1 MSALSGSDKPVGR
14 VRFMDRQRVNLDG
27 FAVENPELGL
37 AALRS
42 PHDPPPSL
50 VITDGRV
57 TELDGV
63 SEAEFDSI
71 DTYIARHGLD
81 LSVAEEVMALS
92 DVAFARLLVDP
103 AVPRYEIIRLSAGAT
118 PAKLARVLAL
128 LRPPELGLA
137 MTKLRARR
145 TPSNQAHV
153 TNRLD
158 DPLLLA
164 ADAATAAAFG
174 FREVETTV
182 PVLADAPSNAV
193 ACLIGAAFG
202 ADGVLI
208 QCSVEEALELELG
221 MRGLTSYAETVSLY
235 GTEEVFTDGD
245 DTPWSKAF
253 LTSAYASRG
262 MKMRVSSGAG
272 AEVLMAGARG
282 QSMLYLEAR
291 CVALARAIGAQ
302 GVQNGG
308 IDGASVAAAVPSGL
322 RELMAE
328 NIMVMMRNLESCSG
342 NDALM
347 SESDMR
353 RTSRTLPI
361 VLAGSD
367 FAFSGFGSIQRY
379 DNMFGPSNFNAED
392 IDDFLAMQR
401 DWGIDGGLRTVS
413 PSRIGDLRREAA
425 QACRAVYA
433 HLGLADFTDE
443 HVELAVDAAGSKD
456 LGETDTL
463 AVLSAAHAIRQRGLT
478 VVDIVAA
485 LDECGYFE
493 VAERTVAFVR
503 ARLSGDYL
511 QTSAIF
517 DEQLRVLSL
526 VTDPNDYAGPGTGYA
541 PTPERQREID
551 AIRQARGVSDLRSE
565 QARSAVPLLAPV
577 GPALPGQD
585 PRDVV
590 IGVSPAVG
598 RDVWRCLS
606 GLAVTDVLREMLAG
620 LEEEGCTGRV
630 VRFNDTVDLGRVG
643 LAAARLSG
651 SGIGIGLQGK
661 GTALIHRRDLAPLA
675 NLELYSVAPSVT
687 PELYRLLG
695 ANAAR
700 HAKGGTPDPA
710 RNPYSD
716 EAIEARYHTTVIAL
730 MELERRRD
738 GSRRAPGRAVAGG
751 TEVISPRASAPR
763 RLPSTPHAAA
773 PMKHRCRQGDTDVSS
788 VRLAGLVEVVD
799 VADVTGVRALS
810 GRPVEGLTVEAV
822 RAGEVGLADL
832 RIHPETL
839 ERQAVVAAEHGNP
852 QLAENLRRAAE
863 LTQLPDDE
871 VLGIYEALRPGPVH
885 RRAADRA
892 GRVAGRP
899 GAAALR
905 GAGGRGGRGLRPA
918 RAHRVTRTRGR
929 RRGDGA
935 EVASA
940 VTVLRWPAR

>member
-1 MSALSGSDKPVGR
+1 
-14 VRFMDRQRVNLDG
+14 MDAQRVNLDG
-27 FAVENPELGL
+27 FAAEDPGLGL
-37 AALRS
+37 IAMRS
-42 PHDPPPSL
+42 PDDPEPSL
-50 VITDGRV
+50 VISGGRV
-57 TELDGV
+57 VEMDGV
-63 SEAEFDSI
+63 DEDGFDAI
-71 DTYIARHGLD
+71 DAFIARHGLD
-81 LSVAEEVMALS
+81 LAVADEAMALP
-92 DVAFARLLVDP
+92 DVVFARSLVSPD
-103 AVPRYEIIRLSAGAT
+103 VPRSEIVRLSAGAT
-118 PAKLARVLAL
+118 PAKLAQVLAL
-128 LRPPELGLA
+128 LRPTELGQA
-137 MTKLRARR
+137 MAKLRARR
-145 TPSNQAHV
+145 TPGNQAHV

-164 ADAATAAAFG
+164 ADSATAAAFG
-174 FREVETTV
+174 FREIETTV

-193 ACLIGAAFG
+193 ACLIGAAVG
-202 ADGVLI
+202 AQGVLI

-221 MRGLTSYAETVSLY
+221 MRGLTSYAETISLY
-235 GTEEVFTDGD
+235 GTEQVFVDGD

-272 AEVLMAGARG
+272 AEVLMAGAEG
-282 QSMLYLEAR
+282 KSMLYLEAR

-308 IDGASVAAAVPSGL
+308 IDGASVAASVPRGL

-328 NIMVMMRNLESCSG
+328 NLMVMMRNLESCSG

-367 FAFSGFGSIQRY
+367 FMFSGFGSIQRY

-401 DWGIDGGLRTVS
+401 DWGVDGGLRTV
-413 PSRIGDLRREAA
+413 PPERIAVLRRDAA
-425 QACRAVYA
+425 QACRAVYR
-433 HLGLADFTDE
+433 HLGLADFTDGHLE
-443 HVELAVDAAGSKD
+443 RAVDAAGSKD

-463 AVLSAAHAIRQRGLT
+463 AVVSAAHAIREGGLT
-478 VVDIVAA
+478 VVDVVAA
-485 LDECGYFE
+485 LDETGFE
-493 VAERTVAFVR
+493 AEAERIMDMTRVR
-503 ARLSGDYL
+503 LAGDYL

-517 DEQLRVLSL
+517 DEQLGVLSL
-526 VTDPNDYAGPGTGYA
+526 ITDPNDYAGPGTGYE

-551 AIRQARGVSDLRSE
+551 AIRQVRGVEDLRAE
-565 QARSAVPLLAPV
+565 QARAAVPLLAV
-577 GPALPGQD
+577 AGPAGPGQD

-606 GLAVTDVLREMLAG
+606 GLAVTDVLAELLAG

-630 VRFNDTVDLGRVG
+630 ARFSDTVDLGRIG
-643 LAAARLSG
+643 LAAARLAG

-675 NLELYSVAPSVT
+675 NLELYSVAPTVT

-730 MELERRRD
+730 MALERAWVEP
-738 GSRRAPGRAVAGG
+738 GAPA
-751 TEVISPRASAPR
+751 E
-763 RLPSTPHAAA
+763 
-773 PMKHRCRQGDTDVSS
+773 
-788 VRLAGLVEVVD
+788 E
-799 VADVTGVRALS
+799 LS
-810 GRPVEGLTVEAV
+810 LEGL
-822 RAGEVGLADL
+822 R
-832 RIHPETL
+832 
-839 ERQAVVAAEHGNP
+839 
-852 QLAENLRRAAE
+852 
-863 LTQLPDDE
+863 
-871 VLGIYEALRPGPVH
+871 
-885 RRAADRA
+885 
-892 GRVAGRP
+892 
-899 GAAALR
+899 
-905 GAGGRGGRGLRPA
+905 
-918 RAHRVTRTRGR
+918 
-929 RRGDGA
+929 
-935 EVASA
+935 
-940 VTVLRWPAR
+940 

>member
-1 MSALSGSDKPVGR
+1 MTAEHSAAGGRPVGR
-14 VRFMDRQRVNLDG
+14 VRFMDAQRVNLDG
-27 FAVENPELGL
+27 FAVEDAGLGL
-37 AALRS
+37 VAMRS
-42 PHDPPPSL
+42 PHDPEPGL
-50 VITDGRV
+50 AIRGGRV

-63 SEAEFDSI
+63 PEDRFDSL
-71 DTYIARHGLD
+71 DSYIARHGLD
-81 LSVAEEVMALS
+81 LAVAEEAMRLP
-92 DVAFARLLVDP
+92 DVEFARRLVSPD
-103 AVPRYEIIRLSAGAT
+103 VPRSEIVRLTAGAT

-128 LRPPELGLA
+128 LRPAELCQA
-137 MTKLRARR
+137 MTKMRARR

-174 FREVETTV
+174 FRELETTV

-193 ACLIGAAFG
+193 ACLIGAA
-202 ADGVLI
+202 AAAQGVLI

-221 MRGLTSYAETVSLY
+221 MRGLTSYAETISLY
-235 GTEEVFTDGD
+235 GTEQVFTDGD

-272 AEVLMAGARG
+272 AEVLMAGAEG
-282 QSMLYLEAR
+282 KSMLYLESR

-322 RELMAE
+322 RELMSE
-328 NIMVMMRNLESCSG
+328 NLMVMMRNLESCSG

-367 FAFSGFGSIQRY
+367 FMFSGFGSIQRY

-401 DWGIDGGLRTVS
+401 DWGVDGGLRTV
-413 PSRIGDLRREAA
+413 PADRIAELRREAA
-425 QACRAVYA
+425 QLCRAVYQ
-433 HLGLADFTDE
+433 HLGLADFTDDQ
-443 HVELAVDAAGSKD
+443 VERAVDAAGSKD

-463 AVLSAAHAIRQRGLT
+463 AVVSAAQAIRDGGIT
-478 VVDIVAA
+478 VVDVVAA
-485 LDECGYFE
+485 LDETGYE
-493 VAERTVAFVR
+493 AAADRILAMTAQ
-503 ARLSGDYL
+503 RLAGDYL

-526 VTDPNDYAGPGTGYA
+526 ITDPNDYAGPGTGFE
-541 PTPERQREID
+541 PSPERQAEID
-551 AIRQARGVSDLRSE
+551 AIRQARGVEDLRAE
-565 QARSAVPLLAPV
+565 QATAAEPLLAAAPGAGAGQAAAPGGGSEAGPV
-577 GPALPGQD
+577 GAPGPVRVAVPGQD
-585 PRDVV
+585 PREVV

-606 GLAVTDVLREMLAG
+606 GLTVPEVLAELLAG

-630 VRFNDTVDLGRVG
+630 VRFNDTVDLGRIG
-643 LAAARLSG
+643 QAAARLAG

-675 NLELYSVAPSVT
+675 NLELYSVAPAVT

-710 RNPYSD
+710 RNPYTD
-716 EAIEARYHTTVIAL
+716 EAIEARYHTKVIAL
-730 MELERRRD
+730 MALER
-738 GSRRAPGRAVAGG
+738 AWV
-751 TEVISPRASAPR
+751 
-763 RLPSTPHAAA
+763 
-773 PMKHRCRQGDTDVSS
+773 K
-788 VRLAGLVEVVD
+788 
-799 VADVTGVRALS
+799 
-810 GRPVEGLTVEAV
+810 
-822 RAGEVGLADL
+822 
-832 RIHPETL
+832 
-839 ERQAVVAAEHGNP
+839 
-852 QLAENLRRAAE
+852 
-863 LTQLPDDE
+863 
-871 VLGIYEALRPGPVH
+871 
-885 RRAADRA
+885 
-892 GRVAGRP
+892 P
-899 GAAALR
+899 GAPPEELPLD
-905 GAGGRGGRGLRPA
+905 GLR
-918 RAHRVTRTRGR
+918 
-929 RRGDGA
+929 
-935 EVASA
+935 
-940 VTVLRWPAR
+940 

>member
-1 MSALSGSDKPVGR
+1 MTAERGMTAGQGAAEQVAAGQGAAGQGAAGQVAAGQVAAGQVAAGQGAARRRPVGR
-14 VRFMDRQRVNLDG
+14 VRFMDAQRVNLDG
-27 FAVENPELGL
+27 FAVEDPGLGL
-37 AALRS
+37 VAMRS
-42 PHDPPPSL
+42 PYDPEPGL
-50 VITDGRV
+50 VIRDGRIV
-57 TELDGV
+57 EMDGV
-63 SEAEFDSI
+63 AEEDFDSI
-71 DTYIARHGLD
+71 DAYIARHGLD
-81 LSVAEEVMALS
+81 LAVAQEAMSLP
-92 DVAFARLLVDP
+92 DVAFARRLVSAD
-103 AVPRYEIIRLSAGAT
+103 VPRAEIVRLSAGAT

-128 LRPPELGLA
+128 LRPPELGQA
-137 MTKLRARR
+137 MTKMRARR

-164 ADAATAAAFG
+164 ADSATAAAFG

-193 ACLIGAAFG
+193 ACLIGAAAG
-202 ADGVLI
+202 AQGVLI

-235 GTEEVFTDGD
+235 GTEQVFTDGD

-272 AEVLMAGARG
+272 AEVLMAGAERK
-282 QSMLYLEAR
+282 SMLYLESR

-308 IDGASVAAAVPSGL
+308 IDGASVAASVPSGL
-322 RELMAE
+322 RELMSE
-328 NIMVMMRNLESCSG
+328 NVMVMMRNLESCSG

-367 FAFSGFGSIQRY
+367 FMFSGFGSIQRY

-401 DWGIDGGLRTVS
+401 DWGVDGGLRTV
-413 PSRIGDLRREAA
+413 PEDRIGELRREAA
-425 QACRAVYA
+425 LMCRAVYQ
-433 HLGLADFTDE
+433 HLGLADFTDD
-443 HVELAVDAAGSKD
+443 HVERAVDAAGSKD

-463 AVLSAAHAIRQRGLT
+463 AVVSAAQAIRDGGIT
-478 VVDIVAA
+478 VVDVVAA
-485 LDECGYFE
+485 LDETGYE
-493 VAERTVAFVR
+493 AAAERILAMTAQ
-503 ARLSGDYL
+503 RLAGDYL

-517 DEQLRVLSL
+517 DEQLRVLSM
-526 VTDPNDYAGPGTGYA
+526 VTDPNDYAGPGTGFE
-541 PTPERQREID
+541 PSPERQAEID
-551 AIRQARGVSDLRSE
+551 AIRQARGVDDLRAE
-565 QARSAVPLLAPV
+565 QATAAVPLLAV
-577 GPALPGQD
+577 AAAGNGSGTLSRGGREVLGQN
-585 PRDVV
+585 PREVV

-606 GLAVTDVLREMLAG
+606 GLSVPEVLAELLAG

-630 VRFNDTVDLGRVG
+630 VRFNDTVDLGRIG
-643 LAAARLSG
+643 LAAARLAG

-675 NLELYSVAPSVT
+675 NLELYSVAPAVT

-710 RNPYSD
+710 RNPYTD

-730 MELERRRD
+730 MALER
-738 GSRRAPGRAVAGG
+738 AWV
-751 TEVISPRASAPR
+751 
-763 RLPSTPHAAA
+763 
-773 PMKHRCRQGDTDVSS
+773 
-788 VRLAGLVEVVD
+788 
-799 VADVTGVRALS
+799 
-810 GRPVEGLTVEAV
+810 
-822 RAGEVGLADL
+822 
-832 RIHPETL
+832 
-839 ERQAVVAAEHGNP
+839 
-852 QLAENLRRAAE
+852 
-863 LTQLPDDE
+863 
-871 VLGIYEALRPGPVH
+871 
-885 RRAADRA
+885 
-892 GRVAGRP
+892 RP
-899 GAAALR
+899 GAPPEELSLE
-905 GAGGRGGRGLRPA
+905 GLR
-918 RAHRVTRTRGR
+918 
-929 RRGDGA
+929 
-935 EVASA
+935 
-940 VTVLRWPAR
+940 

>member
-1 MSALSGSDKPVGR
+1 MTAEDIKAGGRPVGR
-14 VRFMDRQRVNLDG
+14 VRFMDAQRVNLDG
-27 FAVENPELGL
+27 FAVEDAELGL
-37 AALRS
+37 VAMRS
-42 PHDPPPSL
+42 PYDPEPGL
-50 VITDGRV
+50 VIRDGRV
-57 TELDGV
+57 TEMDGV
-63 SEAEFDSI
+63 PEDGFDSL
-71 DTYIARHGLD
+71 DAYIARHGID
-81 LSVAEEVMALS
+81 LTVAEEAMSLP
-92 DVAFARLLVDP
+92 DVEFARRMVSPD
-103 AVPRYEIIRLSAGAT
+103 VPRSEIIRLSAGAT

-128 LRPPELGLA
+128 LRPPELGQA
-137 MTKLRARR
+137 MTKMRARR

-164 ADAATAAAFG
+164 ADSATAAAFG

-193 ACLIGAAFG
+193 ACLIGAAVG
-202 ADGVLI
+202 AQGVLI

-221 MRGLTSYAETVSLY
+221 MRGLTSYAETISLY
-235 GTEEVFTDGD
+235 GTEQVFTDGD

-272 AEVLMAGARG
+272 AEVLMAGAERK
-282 QSMLYLEAR
+282 SMLYLESR

-308 IDGASVAAAVPSGL
+308 IDGASVAASVPSGL
-322 RELMAE
+322 RELMSE
-328 NIMVMMRNLESCSG
+328 NLMAMTRNLESCSG

-367 FAFSGFGSIQRY
+367 FMFSGFGSIQRY

-401 DWGIDGGLRTVS
+401 DWGVDGGLRTV
-413 PSRIGDLRREAA
+413 PEDQIAELRREAA
-425 QACRAVYA
+425 QLCRAVYQ

-443 HVELAVDAAGSKD
+443 HVERAVDAAGSKD

-463 AVLSAAHAIRQRGLT
+463 AVVAAAHAIRDGGIT
-478 VVDIVAA
+478 VVDVVAA
-485 LDECGYFE
+485 LDETGYE
-493 VAERTVAFVR
+493 SVAERILVMTA
-503 ARLSGDYL
+503 ARLAGDYL

-517 DEQLRVLSL
+517 DEELRVLSL
-526 VTDPNDYAGPGTGYA
+526 VTDPNDYAGPGTGFE
-541 PTPERQREID
+541 PGPQRQAEID
-551 AIRQARGVSDLRSE
+551 AIRQARGV
-565 QARSAVPLLAPV
+565 ALLAVAAPA
-577 GPALPGQD
+577 GPGAAPGQD
-585 PRDVV
+585 PREVV

-606 GLAVTDVLREMLAG
+606 GMTVTDVLAELLAG

-630 VRFNDTVDLGRVG
+630 VRFNDTVDLGRIG
-643 LAAARLSG
+643 LAAARLAG

-675 NLELYSVAPSVT
+675 NLELYSVAPAVT

-710 RNPYSD
+710 RNPYTD

-730 MELERRRD
+730 MALERAWVKP
-738 GSRRAPGRAVAGG
+738 GAPP
-751 TEVISPRASAPR
+751 E
-763 RLPSTPHAAA
+763 
-773 PMKHRCRQGDTDVSS
+773 
-788 VRLAGLVEVVD
+788 E
-799 VADVTGVRALS
+799 LS
-810 GRPVEGLTVEAV
+810 LEGL
-822 RAGEVGLADL
+822 R
-832 RIHPETL
+832 
-839 ERQAVVAAEHGNP
+839 
-852 QLAENLRRAAE
+852 
-863 LTQLPDDE
+863 
-871 VLGIYEALRPGPVH
+871 
-885 RRAADRA
+885 
-892 GRVAGRP
+892 
-899 GAAALR
+899 
-905 GAGGRGGRGLRPA
+905 
-918 RAHRVTRTRGR
+918 
-929 RRGDGA
+929 
-935 EVASA
+935 
-940 VTVLRWPAR
+940 

>member
-1 MSALSGSDKPVGR
+1 MAGDGDDSFSREVPMTSPKNADGDRVTSRDGYRPVGR
-14 VRFMDRQRVNLDG
+14 VRFMDAQRVNLDG
-27 FAVENPELGL
+27 FAREEPGLGL
-37 AALRS
+37 VALRS
-42 PHDPPPSL
+42 PADPEPGL
-50 VITDGRV
+50 VISGGRV
-57 TELDGV
+57 TEMDGV
-63 SEAEFDSI
+63 PEASFDAI
-71 DTYIARHGLD
+71 DAYIARHGLD
-81 LSVAEEVMALS
+81 LQVAGEAMGLTEVE
-92 DVAFARLLVDP
+92 FARRLVSPD
-103 AVPRYEIIRLSAGAT
+103 VPRAEIVRLSAGAS

-128 LRPPELGLA
+128 LRPAELGQA

-174 FREVETTV
+174 FREIETTV

-193 ACLIGAAFG
+193 ACLIVAAVGAQ
-202 ADGVLI
+202 GVLF

-235 GTEEVFTDGD
+235 GTEQVFVDGD

-272 AEVLMAGARG
+272 AEVLMAGAEGR
-282 QSMLYLEAR
+282 SMLYLESR
-291 CVALARAIGAQ
+291 CVSLARAIGAQ

-308 IDGASVAAAVPSGL
+308 IDGASVAAAVPGGL
-322 RELMAE
+322 RELMSE
-328 NIMVMMRNLESCSG
+328 NLMAMMRNLESCSG

-367 FAFSGFGSIQRY
+367 FVFSGFGSIQRY

-401 DWGIDGGLRTVS
+401 DWGVDGGLRTV
-413 PSRIGDLRREAA
+413 PAERIADLRREAA
-425 QACRAVYA
+425 LACRAVYR

-456 LGETDTL
+456 LGQTDTL
-463 AVLSAAHAIRQRGLT
+463 AVVSAAHAIREGGLT

-485 LDECGYFE
+485 LDETGYE
-493 VAERTVAFVR
+493 DAAEKIMDMTR

-511 QTSAIF
+511 QTAAIF
-517 DEQLRVLSL
+517 DESLRVLSL
-526 VTDPNDYAGPGTGYA
+526 VTDPNDYAGPGSGYE
-541 PTPERQREID
+541 PGPDRQAEID
-551 AIRQARGVSDLRSE
+551 AIRQARGVDDLRAE
-565 QARSAVPLLAPV
+565 QATAAVAGLLAPA
-577 GPALPGQD
+577 GPAKPGQD

-598 RDVWRCLS
+598 RDVWRSLS
-606 GLAVTDVLREMLAG
+606 GLTVPEVLGELLAG

-630 VRFNDTVDLGRVG
+630 VRFDDTVDLGRIG
-643 LAAARLSG
+643 LAAARLAG

-687 PELYRLLG
+687 PELYRVLG

-730 MELERRRD
+730 MALER
-738 GSRRAPGRAVAGG
+738 AWV
-751 TEVISPRASAPR
+751 
-763 RLPSTPHAAA
+763 
-773 PMKHRCRQGDTDVSS
+773 
-788 VRLAGLVEVVD
+788 
-799 VADVTGVRALS
+799 
-810 GRPVEGLTVEAV
+810 
-822 RAGEVGLADL
+822 
-832 RIHPETL
+832 
-839 ERQAVVAAEHGNP
+839 
-852 QLAENLRRAAE
+852 
-863 LTQLPDDE
+863 
-871 VLGIYEALRPGPVH
+871 
-885 RRAADRA
+885 
-892 GRVAGRP
+892 RP
-899 GAAALR
+899 GAVAEELSQE
-905 GAGGRGGRGLRPA
+905 GLQ
-918 RAHRVTRTRGR
+918 
-929 RRGDGA
+929 
-935 EVASA
+935 
-940 VTVLRWPAR
+940 

>member
-1 MSALSGSDKPVGR
+1 MNPVGR
-14 VRFMDRQRVNLDG
+14 IRFMDQQRVNLDG
-27 FAVENPELGL
+27 FAVENPDLGL

-42 PHDPPPSL
+42 PHDPEPSL
-50 VITDGRV
+50 TVTDGRV
-57 TELDGV
+57 TELDGTP
-63 SEAEFDSI
+63 EAEFDSI

-81 LSVAEEVMALS
+81 VAVAAEVMALP
-92 DVAFARLLVDP
+92 DVEFARLLVDP
-103 AVPRYEIIRLSAGAT
+103 AVPRAEIIRLSAGAT
-118 PAKLARVLAL
+118 PAKLARVLAQ
-128 LRPPELGLA
+128 LRPPELGMA

-164 ADAATAAAFG
+164 ADSATAAAFG
-174 FREVETTV
+174 FREIETTV
-182 PVLADAPSNAV
+182 PVLGDAPSNAV
-193 ACLIGAAFG
+193 ACLIGAA
-202 ADGVLI
+202 AAAQGVLI

-235 GTEEVFTDGD
+235 GTEQVFTDGD

-253 LTSAYASRG
+253 LSSAYASRG

-272 AEVLMAGARG
+272 AEVLMAGAERK
-282 QSMLYLEAR
+282 SMLYLEAR

-308 IDGASVAAAVPSGL
+308 IDGASVAAAVPGGL

-328 NIMVMMRNLESCSG
+328 NVMVMMRNLESCSG

-367 FAFSGFGSIQRY
+367 FVFSGFGSIQRY

-401 DWGIDGGLRTVS
+401 DWGIDGGLRTVT
-413 PSRIGDLRREAA
+413 PDRIAELRREAA
-425 QACRAVYA
+425 LACRAVYGY
-433 HLGLADFTDE
+433 LGLADFTDE
-443 HVELAVDAAGSKD
+443 QVERAIDAAGSKD

-478 VVDIVAA
+478 VVDIVTA
-485 LDECGYFE
+485 LDECGFPE
-493 VAERTVAFVR
+493 LSERTVEFVQ
-503 ARLSGDYL
+503 ARLTGDYL

-517 DEQLRVLSL
+517 DEQLNVLSL
-526 VTDPNDYAGPGTGYA
+526 ITDPNDYAGPGTGYE
-541 PTPERQREID
+541 PTPDRQREID
-551 AIRQARGVSDLRSE
+551 AIRQARGVEDLRES
-565 QARSAVPLLAPV
+565 QARFAAPALLSAK
-577 GPALPGQD
+577 GPALPGAD

-606 GLAVTDVLREMLAG
+606 GLTVPEVLREILAG
-620 LEEEGCTGRV
+620 LEEEGCAGRI
-630 VRFNDTVDLGRVG
+630 VRFNDTVDLGRIG

-651 SGIGIGLQGK
+651 SGIGVGLQGK

-675 NLELYSVAPSVT
+675 NLELYSVAPTIT

-700 HAKGGTPDPA
+700 HAKGATPDPA

-730 MELERRRD
+730 MELERRRVD
-738 GSRRAPGRAVAGG
+738 PAAGP
-751 TEVISPRASAPR
+751 EELV
-763 RLPSTPHAAA
+763 LP
-773 PMKHRCRQGDTDVSS
+773 
-788 VRLAGLVEVVD
+788 
-799 VADVTGVRALS
+799 
-810 GRPVEGLTVEAV
+810 
-822 RAGEVGLADL
+822 
-832 RIHPETL
+832 
-839 ERQAVVAAEHGNP
+839 
-852 QLAENLRRAAE
+852 
-863 LTQLPDDE
+863 
-871 VLGIYEALRPGPVH
+871 
-885 RRAADRA
+885 
-892 GRVAGRP
+892 
-899 GAAALR
+899 
-905 GAGGRGGRGLRPA
+905 
-918 RAHRVTRTRGR
+918 
-929 RRGDGA
+929 
-935 EVASA
+935 
-940 VTVLRWPAR
+940 

>member
-1 MSALSGSDKPVGR
+1 MGR
-14 VRFMDRQRVNLDG
+14 IRFMDRQRINLDG
-27 FAVENPELGL
+27 FAIEDAELGL
-37 AALRS
+37 TAIRS
-42 PHDPPPSL
+42 PHDPKPSL

-57 TELDGV
+57 TELDEV
-63 SEAEFDSI
+63 PEAEFDSI

-81 LSVAEEVMALS
+81 LSVAAEAMALS
-92 DVAFARLLVDP
+92 DVAFARLMVDP
-103 AVPRYEIIRLSAGAT
+103 AVPRHEVVRLSAGAT

-128 LRPPELGLA
+128 LRPPELVMA

-174 FREVETTV
+174 FREIETTV
-182 PVLADAPSNAV
+182 PVLGDAPSNAV

-208 QCSVEEALELELG
+208 QCSVEEAMELELG

-235 GTEEVFTDGD
+235 GTEQVFTDGD

-272 AEVLMAGARG
+272 AEVLMAGAQG

-308 IDGASVAAAVPSGL
+308 IDGASVAAAVPGGL
-322 RELMAE
+322 RELMSE
-328 NIMVMMRNLESCSG
+328 NVMVMMRNLESCSG

-401 DWGIDGGLRTVS
+401 DWGVDGGLRTVS
-413 PSRIGDLRREAA
+413 PARIAELRREAA

-463 AVLSAAHAIRQRGLT
+463 AVLGAAHAIRQRGLT

-485 LDECGYFE
+485 LDECGYFHE
-493 VAERTVAFVR
+493 AERTMAFARV
-503 ARLSGDYL
+503 RLSGDYL

-517 DEQLRVLSL
+517 DEHLAGA
-526 VTDPNDYAGPGTGYA
+526 VTGHR
-541 PTPERQREID
+541 PERLRRPGHR
-551 AIRQARGVSDLRSE
+551 IRAFARTTAGDRRDPPG
-565 QARSAVPLLAPV
+565 ARSRRSAGRAGAVGGPAAFSGRPGPARAGAARRRHRRLPGRRPRRVAVPV
-577 GPALPGQD
+577 GA
-585 PRDVV
+585 
-590 IGVSPAVG
+590 
-598 RDVWRCLS
+598 
-606 GLAVTDVLREMLAG
+606 
-620 LEEEGCTGRV
+620 
-630 VRFNDTVDLGRVG
+630 
-643 LAAARLSG
+643 
-651 SGIGIGLQGK
+651 
-661 GTALIHRRDLAPLA
+661 
-675 NLELYSVAPSVT
+675 
-687 PELYRLLG
+687 
-695 ANAAR
+695 
-700 HAKGGTPDPA
+700 
-710 RNPYSD
+710 
-716 EAIEARYHTTVIAL
+716 
-730 MELERRRD
+730 RRD
-738 GSRRAPGRAVAGG
+738 GRAARDAGRPGGRRLRRPGR
-751 TEVISPRASAPR
+751 PLQR
-763 RLPSTPHAAA
+763 
-773 PMKHRCRQGDTDVSS
+773 HRG
-788 VRLAGLVEVVD
+788 
-799 VADVTGVRALS
+799 
-810 GRPVEGLTVEAV
+810 
-822 RAGEVGLADL
+822 
-832 RIHPETL
+832 
-839 ERQAVVAAEHGNP
+839 
-852 QLAENLRRAAE
+852 
-863 LTQLPDDE
+863 
-871 VLGIYEALRPGPVH
+871 PGP
-885 RRAADRA
+885 DRA
-892 GRVAGRP
+892 GRGPAGRIGDRHRAAGQGHRADPPPRP
-899 GAAALR
+899 GAAGEP
-905 GAGGRGGRGLRPA
+905 GAVLGG
-918 RAHRVTRTRGR
+918 AHRDALAVPAARRQRRAACQGR
-929 RRGDGA
+929 HARSGQEPVLRRGDRGPLSHHGDRADGTGA
-935 EVASA
+935 PPDDGRRATRGTLPGGTDCDILRHPEGQGFQPRLEVA
-940 VTVLRWPAR
+940 L

>member
-1 MSALSGSDKPVGR
+1 MTAEDIKAGGRPGGGAAGGRPVGR
-14 VRFMDRQRVNLDG
+14 VRFMDAQRVNLDG
-27 FAVENPELGL
+27 FAVEDAELGL
-37 AALRS
+37 VAMRS
-42 PHDPPPSL
+42 PYDPAPGL
-50 VITDGRV
+50 VIRDGRV
-57 TELDGV
+57 TEMDGVPEDRYDSLDG
-63 SEAEFDSI
+63 
-71 DTYIARHGLD
+71 YIARHGID
-81 LSVAEEVMALS
+81 LAVAEEAMSLP
-92 DVAFARLLVDP
+92 DVEFARRLVSPD
-103 AVPRYEIIRLSAGAT
+103 VPRSEIIRLGAGTT

-128 LRPPELGLA
+128 LRPPELGQA
-137 MTKLRARR
+137 MTKMRARR

-164 ADAATAAAFG
+164 ADSATAAAFG

-193 ACLIGAAFG
+193 ACLIGAAVG
-202 ADGVLI
+202 AQGVLI

-221 MRGLTSYAETVSLY
+221 MRGLTSYAETISLY
-235 GTEEVFTDGD
+235 GTEQVFTDGD

-272 AEVLMAGARG
+272 AEVLMAGAERK
-282 QSMLYLEAR
+282 SMLYLESR

-308 IDGASVAAAVPSGL
+308 IDGASVAASVPSGL
-322 RELMAE
+322 RELMSE
-328 NIMVMMRNLESCSG
+328 NLMAMMRNLESCSG

-367 FAFSGFGSIQRY
+367 FMFSGFGSIQRY

-401 DWGIDGGLRTVS
+401 DWGVDGGLRTV
-413 PSRIGDLRREAA
+413 PEARIAELRREAA
-425 QACRAVYA
+425 QLCRAVYQ

-443 HVELAVDAAGSKD
+443 HVERAVDAAGSKD

-463 AVLSAAHAIRQRGLT
+463 AVVAAARAIRDGGIT
-478 VVDIVAA
+478 VVDVVAA
-485 LDECGYFE
+485 LDETGYE
-493 VAERTVAFVR
+493 SVAERILVMTAE
-503 ARLSGDYL
+503 RLAGDYL

-517 DEQLRVLSL
+517 DEELRVLSL
-526 VTDPNDYAGPGTGYA
+526 VTDPNDYAGPGTGFE
-541 PTPERQREID
+541 PGPQRQAEID
-551 AIRQARGVSDLRSE
+551 AIRQARGVADLRAE
-565 QARSAVPLLAPV
+565 QAASAVPLLAVANPA
-577 GPALPGQD
+577 GPGRRAPGPGRGAAPGQD
-585 PRDVV
+585 PREVV

-606 GLAVTDVLREMLAG
+606 GLSVPEVLAELLAG

-630 VRFNDTVDLGRVG
+630 VRFNDTVDLGRIG
-643 LAAARLSG
+643 LAAARLAG

-675 NLELYSVAPSVT
+675 NLELYSVAPAVT

-710 RNPYSD
+710 RNPYTD

-730 MELERRRD
+730 MALERAWVKP
-738 GSRRAPGRAVAGG
+738 GAPP
-751 TEVISPRASAPR
+751 EELS
-763 RLPSTPHAAA
+763 L
-773 PMKHRCRQGDTDVSS
+773 
-788 VRLAGLVEVVD
+788 E
-799 VADVTGVRALS
+799 GVR
-810 GRPVEGLTVEAV
+810 
-822 RAGEVGLADL
+822 
-832 RIHPETL
+832 
-839 ERQAVVAAEHGNP
+839 
-852 QLAENLRRAAE
+852 
-863 LTQLPDDE
+863 
-871 VLGIYEALRPGPVH
+871 
-885 RRAADRA
+885 
-892 GRVAGRP
+892 
-899 GAAALR
+899 
-905 GAGGRGGRGLRPA
+905 
-918 RAHRVTRTRGR
+918 
-929 RRGDGA
+929 
-935 EVASA
+935 
-940 VTVLRWPAR
+940 

>member
-1 MSALSGSDKPVGR
+1 M
-14 VRFMDRQRVNLDG
+14 
-27 FAVENPELGL
+27 
-37 AALRS
+37 
-42 PHDPPPSL
+42 
-50 VITDGRV
+50 
-57 TELDGV
+57 
-63 SEAEFDSI
+63 
-71 DTYIARHGLD
+71 
-81 LSVAEEVMALS
+81 
-92 DVAFARLLVDP
+92 
-103 AVPRYEIIRLSAGAT
+103 
-118 PAKLARVLAL
+118 
-128 LRPPELGLA
+128 
-137 MTKLRARR
+137 RARR

-164 ADAATAAAFG
+164 ADSATAAAFG

-193 ACLIGAAFG
+193 ACLVGAAAG
-202 ADGVLI
+202 AQGVLI

-235 GTEEVFTDGD
+235 GTEQVFTDGD

-272 AEVLMAGARG
+272 AEVLMAGAERK
-282 QSMLYLEAR
+282 SMLYLESR

-322 RELMAE
+322 RELMSE
-328 NIMVMMRNLESCSG
+328 NLMAMMRNLESCSG

-367 FAFSGFGSIQRY
+367 FMFSGFGSIQRY

-401 DWGIDGGLRTVS
+401 DWGVDGGLRTVTAD
-413 PSRIGDLRREAA
+413 RIAQLRREAA
-425 QACRAVYA
+425 QLCRAVYQ
-433 HLGLADFTDE
+433 HLGLADFTDDHLE
-443 HVELAVDAAGSKD
+443 RAVDAAGSKD

-463 AVLSAAHAIRQRGLT
+463 AVVSAAQAIRDGGIT
-478 VVDIVAA
+478 VVDVVAA
-485 LDECGYFE
+485 LDETGYE
-493 VAERTVAFVR
+493 AAAERILAMTAQ
-503 ARLSGDYL
+503 RLAGDYL

-526 VTDPNDYAGPGTGYA
+526 VTDPNDYAGPGTGFE
-541 PTPERQREID
+541 PGPERQAEID
-551 AIRQARGVSDLRSE
+551 AIRQARGVEDLRAE
-565 QARSAVPLLAPV
+565 QATSAVPLLAAAAGAGSAGGREV
-577 GPALPGQD
+577 APGQD
-585 PRDVV
+585 PREVV

-606 GLAVTDVLREMLAG
+606 GLTVPEVLAELLAG

-630 VRFNDTVDLGRVG
+630 VRFNDTVDLGRIG
-643 LAAARLSG
+643 LAAARLAG

-675 NLELYSVAPSVT
+675 NLELYSVAPAVT

-710 RNPYSD
+710 RNPYTD

-730 MELERRRD
+730 MALER
-738 GSRRAPGRAVAGG
+738 AWVKPGARP
-751 TEVISPRASAPR
+751 E
-763 RLPSTPHAAA
+763 
-773 PMKHRCRQGDTDVSS
+773 
-788 VRLAGLVEVVD
+788 E
-799 VADVTGVRALS
+799 LS
-810 GRPVEGLTVEAV
+810 LEGL
-822 RAGEVGLADL
+822 R
-832 RIHPETL
+832 
-839 ERQAVVAAEHGNP
+839 
-852 QLAENLRRAAE
+852 
-863 LTQLPDDE
+863 
-871 VLGIYEALRPGPVH
+871 
-885 RRAADRA
+885 
-892 GRVAGRP
+892 
-899 GAAALR
+899 
-905 GAGGRGGRGLRPA
+905 
-918 RAHRVTRTRGR
+918 
-929 RRGDGA
+929 
-935 EVASA
+935 
-940 VTVLRWPAR
+940 